1 MTSTIYSGIF
11 KNQGGFFRLSDVIS
25 CATLL
30 ADSEYYVYTLSGPI
44 DLKYLKLIFNLYHF
58 DLPLPSWRPPL

>member
-44 DLKYLKLIFNLYHF
+44 DLKYLKLIF
-58 DLPLPSWRPPL
+58 